1 MPAVLLLL
9 SALLTFLSFLWYNT
23 KFVQHQ
29 GRYLFPALIP
39 LGLALAL
46 GWWTAARWFGRLVGG
61 GDGLLFALPYA
72 SLAVLDVVC
81 LFAFVVPY
89 L

>member
-1 MPAVLLLL
+1 
-9 SALLTFLSFLWYNT
+9 
-23 KFVQHQ
+23 
-29 GRYLFPALIP
+29 
-39 LGLALAL
+39 
-46 GWWTAARWFGRLVGG
+46 
-61 GDGLLFALPYA
+61 LFALPYA